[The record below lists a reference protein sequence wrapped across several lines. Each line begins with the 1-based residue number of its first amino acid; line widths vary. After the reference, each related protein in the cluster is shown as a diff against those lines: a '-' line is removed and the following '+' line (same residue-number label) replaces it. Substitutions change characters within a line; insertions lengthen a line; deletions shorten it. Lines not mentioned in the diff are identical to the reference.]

1 AVTYDRNKDGTT
13 NHGSITLGGAN
24 GTKITKVAKGD
35 VSATSTDAINGAQ
48 LFATNESLGNLKE
61 SLTDGGVIDSKTGES
76 LAVVYDSAS
85 KNKVTLGKAGTAVQL
100 KNVAAGKDDTDA
112 VNVAQLKDVG
122 LVGKDESGNLT
133 SLAVV

>member
-1 AVTYDRNKDGTT
+1 
-13 NHGSITLGGAN
+13 GAN

-48 LFATNESLGNLKE
+48 LHATNESLGNLKE

-112 VNVAQLKDVG
+112 
-122 LVGKDESGNLT
+122 
-133 SLAVV
+133 